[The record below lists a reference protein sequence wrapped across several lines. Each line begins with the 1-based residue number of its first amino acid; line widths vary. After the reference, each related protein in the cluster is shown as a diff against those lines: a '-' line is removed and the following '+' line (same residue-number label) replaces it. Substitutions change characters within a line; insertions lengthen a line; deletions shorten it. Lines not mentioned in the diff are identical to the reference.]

1 MSAALVAVPP
11 ISSPRPSR
19 RLLRFGQVRLRL
31 GVSRRTL
38 YDWIAGKKFPP
49 HTHELP
55 EIKSL
60 TQRRRWAVEVVDGWT
75 EARRVGSDLAQVRA

>member
-11 ISSPRPSR
+11 VQAPRPSR

-38 YDWIAGKKFPP
+38 YDWIASNKFPE

-55 EIKSL
+55 EIKSP
-60 TQRRRWAVEVVDGWT
+60 TQRRRWAVEVVDAFT
-75 EARRVGSDLAQVRA
+75 EARRVGGRA